1 MQRRPEPP
9 EELTELR
16 DIVRR
21 GTRRSDADQD
31 GVTPGG
37 VLAFGEGGRVVATI
51 PFGFSHFGPEGEVF
65 EVGADTV
72 YDLASLTK
80 PMATAAVLM
89 KLDIDLDAP
98 VGPVVPELGTGGAS
112 DAERVTF
119 AQLLGHGSGLP
130 AHLEFFHRLR
140 AGERAGAASR
150 REALLRMAA
159 GTPLAYA
166 PGQSTIYSDLGYIVL
181 GFAIERITG
190 MRLDQAVAAL
200 VTGPLDMRHTF
211 FVDLDDPARAPA
223 PPGSVVHTPGG
234 LPVRIAP
241 TEVCPYR
248 GLVHGEVHDDN
259 AHAGGG
265 IFGHAGLFGPAG
277 DVARF
282 AGAMVQ
288 AAAGQ
293 PVAGFAPD
301 TVRRFFATRA
311 APDTTWRLGWDT
323 PSTTPGVSHAGDAWP
338 RTGVGHLGFTGT
350 CMWLDPERGR
360 FAVLLTNR
368 VHPSRAHTGIRELRR
383 AVMDAAWRYLDQ
395 GAGALP

>member
-1 MQRRPEPP
+1 ME
-9 EELTELR
+9 
-16 DIVRR
+16 
-21 GTRRSDADQD
+21 GA
-31 GVTPGG
+31 TPGG
-37 VLAFGEGGRVVATI
+37 VLAIGDSARSRGQVVEII
-51 PFGFSHFGPEGEVF
+51 PFGLSHFGPEDEIF
-65 EVGADTV
+65 EVTADTV

-89 KLDIDLDAP
+89 KLDVDLDAP
-98 VGPVVPELGTGGAS
+98 VAAFVPELGPAIGN
-112 DAERVTF
+112 DARITF
-119 AQLLGHGSGLP
+119 AQLLGHASGLP
-130 AHLEFFHRLR
+130 AHVECFRRLR
-140 AGERAGAASR
+140 AGDRAGAPDR

-159 GTPLAYA
+159 GTPLAHA
-166 PGQSTIYSDLGYIVL
+166 PGERVVYSDLGYIVL

-190 MRLDQAVAAL
+190 MRLDQAARAL
-200 VTGPLDMRHTF
+200 VTEPLGMRHTF
-211 FVDLDDPARAPA
+211 FVDLDDPARAPVPA
-223 PPGSVVHTPGG
+223 GQVVRTPDG

-293 PVAGFAPD
+293 AVAGFAPA
-301 TVRRFFATRA
+301 TVRRFFGTGS

-350 CMWLDPERGR
+350 AMWLDPERGR

-368 VHPSRAHTGIRELRR
+368 VHPSRAHQGIRDLRR
-383 AVMDAAWRYLDQ
+383 AVMDAVVAYLDQ
-395 GAGALP
+395 RG

>member
-1 MQRRPEPP
+1 VPEHA
-9 EELTELR
+9 EVSAIR
-16 DIVRR
+16 DILRR
-21 GTRRSDADQD
+21 GIRRSVADQD
-31 GVTPGG
+31 GITPGG
-37 VLAFGEGGRVVATI
+37 VLAFADSAPAPGPAVTTI
-51 PFGFSHFGPEGEVF
+51 SFGYSHFGPENEVF
-65 EVGADTV
+65 EVAADTV

-80 PMATAAVLM
+80 PMATAATLM
-89 KLDIDLDAP
+89 KLDVDLDAP
-98 VGPVVPELGTGGAS
+98 VAAIVPELSAACGGELGRA
-112 DAERVTF
+112 AERITF
-119 AQLLGHGSGLP
+119 AQLLGHASGLP

-140 AGERAGAASR
+140 AGERAGAPSR

-159 GTPLAYA
+159 GTPLAHA
-166 PGQSTIYSDLGYIVL
+166 PGERAVYSDLGYIVL

-190 MRLDQAVAAL
+190 MRLDQAVRAH
-200 VTGPLDMRHTF
+200 VTEPLGMRHTF
-211 FVDLDDPARAPA
+211 YVDLDDPARVPA
-223 PPGSVVHTPGG
+223 GQVVHTPGG
-234 LPVRIAP
+234 LPVRVAP

-248 GLVHGEVHDDN
+248 GLVHAEVHDDN

-293 PVAGFAPD
+293 AVAGFEPAV
-301 TVRRFFATRA
+301 VRRFFTTRS

-368 VHPSRAHTGIRELRR
+368 VHPSRAHQGIRELRR
-383 AVMDAAWRYLDQ
+383 AVMDAVVHHLD
-395 GAGALP
+395 GRG

>member
-1 MQRRPEPP
+1 VQEFPEPSALG
-9 EELTELR
+9 EGG
-16 DIVRR
+16 RR
-21 GTRRSDADQD
+21 GIRRSVADQD

-37 VLAFGEGGRVVATI
+37 VLAFGEGGRILATI
-51 PFGFSHFGPEGEVF
+51 PFGFSHFGPAGEVF

-80 PMATAAVLM
+80 PMATAATLM

-98 VGPVVPELGTGGAS
+98 VGPLVPELRSGPGNDAGG
-112 DAERVTF
+112 VTF
-119 AQLLGHGSGLP
+119 AQLLGHASGLP

-140 AGERAGAASR
+140 AGQEQQRRAGAPSR

-159 GTPLAYA
+159 STPLAYA
-166 PGQSTIYSDLGYIVL
+166 PGQSAVYSDLGYIVL

-190 MRLDQAVAAL
+190 MRLDQAVTAL
-200 VTGPLDMRHTF
+200 VTEPLGMRHTF
-211 FVDLDDPARAPA
+211 FVDLDAPGRAPVPA
-223 PPGSVVHTPGG
+223 GQPVRTGGG
-234 LPVRIAP
+234 LVRVAP

-248 GLVHGEVHDDN
+248 GLVHAEVHDDN

-282 AGAMVQ
+282 AAAMVQ

-311 APDTTWRLGWDT
+311 TPDTTWRLGWDT

-368 VHPSRAHTGIRELRR
+368 VHPSRAHTGIREFRR
-383 AVMDAAWRYLDQ
+383 AVLDAVVRYLDQ
-395 GAGALP
+395 RA

>member
-1 MQRRPEPP
+1 M
-9 EELTELR
+9 
-16 DIVRR
+16 
-21 GTRRSDADQD
+21 G

-37 VLAFGEGGRVVATI
+37 VLCCGDDGRLVATI
-51 PFGFSHFGPEGEVF
+51 PFGSSHFGPADEVF
-65 EVGADTV
+65 EIAAETV

-89 KLDIDLDAP
+89 KLDVDLDAP
-98 VGPVVPELGTGGAS
+98 VGPLVPELGSAGAGI
-112 DAERVTF
+112 TL

-130 AHLEFFHRLR
+130 AHLRFYERLR
-140 AGERAGAASR
+140 AGDRAGATSR

-159 GTPLAYA
+159 STPVEAA
-166 PGQSTIYSDLGYIVL
+166 PGERAVYSDLGYVIL

-190 MRLDQAVAAL
+190 MRQDQAVRAL
-200 VTGPLDMRHTF
+200 VTGPLGMRDTF
-211 FVDLDDPARAPA
+211 YVDLDDPVRVRGPARPA
-223 PPGSVVHTPGG
+223 EPALSPDGR
-234 LPVRIAP
+234 PVRIAP

-265 IFGHAGLFGPAG
+265 VFGHAGLFGTAG

-282 AGAMVQ
+282 AAAMVH

-293 PVAGFAPD
+293 AVAGLSPE
-301 TVRRFFATRA
+301 VVQRFFRTPA
-311 APDTTWRLGWDT
+311 APGTTWRLGWDT
-323 PSTTPGVSHAGDAWP
+323 PSTTPGISHAGDAWP

-350 CMWLDPERGR
+350 SMWLDPERGR

-368 VHPSRAHTGIRELRR
+368 VHPSREQLGIREYRR
-383 AVMDAAWRYLDQ
+383 AVMDAVVSWLDQ
-395 GAGALP
+395 RS

>member
-1 MQRRPEPP
+1 VQELPEP
-9 EELTELR
+9 TELG
-16 DIVRR
+16 DVLRR
-21 GTRRSDADQD
+21 GIRRSVADQD

-37 VLAFGEGGRVVATI
+37 VLAFGEGGRLVATI
-51 PFGFSHFGPEGEVF
+51 PFGFSHFGPESEVF

-80 PMATAAVLM
+80 PMATAATLM
-89 KLDIDLDAP
+89 KLDVDLDAP
-98 VGPVVPELGTGGAS
+98 VGPLVPELGKDAGG
-112 DAERVTF
+112 VTF
-119 AQLLGHGSGLP
+119 AQLLGHASGLP

-140 AGERAGAASR
+140 AGQEQQRHAGASSR

-159 GTPLAYA
+159 GTPLAYT
-166 PGQSTIYSDLGYIVL
+166 PGQSTVYSDLGYIVL

-190 MRLDQAVAAL
+190 MRLEQACAAL
-200 VTGPLDMRHTF
+200 VTGPLGMRHTF
-211 FVDLDDPARAPA
+211 FVDLDAPGRAPV
-223 PPGSVVHTPGG
+223 PPGGVARTDVRPGG

-293 PVAGFAPD
+293 LVAGFAPE

-350 CMWLDPERGR
+350 SMWLDPERGR

-383 AVMDAAWRYLDQ
+383 AVMDAVVRYLDQ
-395 GAGALP
+395 RA

>member
-1 MQRRPEPP
+1 VQKLPES
-9 EELTELR
+9 TELG

-21 GTRRSDADQD
+21 GIRRSVADQD

-37 VLAFGEGGRVVATI
+37 VLAFGEDGRVVATI
-51 PFGFSHFGPEGEVF
+51 PFGFSHFGIEDEVFEVF

-80 PMATAAVLM
+80 PMATAAALM

-98 VGPVVPELGTGGAS
+98 VGPLVPELGSRPG
-112 DAERVTF
+112 DAAGHVTF
-119 AQLLGHGSGLP
+119 AQLLGHASGLP
-130 AHLEFFHRLR
+130 AHLELFRRLR
-140 AGERAGAASR
+140 AGERAGAQGR

-159 GTPLAYA
+159 GTPLERA
-166 PGQSTIYSDLGYIVL
+166 PGQSTVYSDLGYVVL

-190 MRLDQAVAAL
+190 MRLDQAVAKL
-200 VTGPLDMRHTF
+200 VTGPLGMHHTF
-211 FVDLDDPARAPA
+211 FVDLPDLDAPVRVPV
-223 PPGSVVHTPGG
+223 PPGRVARTPGG

-265 IFGHAGLFGPAG
+265 IFGHAGLFGTAG

-350 CMWLDPERGR
+350 SMWLDPERGR

-383 AVMDAAWRYLDQ
+383 AVMDAVVRYLDQ
-395 GAGALP
+395 RA

>member
-1 MQRRPEPP
+1 VQELPES
-9 EELTELR
+9 TELG
-16 DIVRR
+16 DVLRR
-21 GTRRSDADQD
+21 GIRGSVADQD

-37 VLAFGEGGRVVATI
+37 VLAFGEAGRVVATI
-51 PFGFSHFGPEGEVF
+51 PFGFSHFGPQDEDFEVF

-80 PMATAAVLM
+80 PMATAAALM

-98 VGPVVPELGTGGAS
+98 VLPLVPELRSELGN
-112 DAERVTF
+112 DAGRVTF
-119 AQLLGHGSGLP
+119 AQLLGHASGLP

-140 AGERAGAASR
+140 AGERAGAQSR

-159 GTPLAYA
+159 STPLAYA
-166 PGQSTIYSDLGYIVL
+166 TGQSTVYSDLGYIVL
-181 GFAIERITG
+181 GFAIERVTG
-190 MRLDQAVAAL
+190 MRLDHACDAL
-200 VTGPLDMRHTF
+200 VTGPLGMRHTF
-211 FVDLDDPARAPA
+211 FVDLDAPGRAPV
-223 PPGSVVHTPGG
+223 PPGQPVRTPGG

-282 AGAMVQ
+282 AAAMVQ

-301 TVRRFFATRA
+301 VVRRFFATRA

-350 CMWLDPERGR
+350 SMWLDPERGR

-368 VHPSRAHTGIRELRR
+368 VHPSRAHTGIREFRR
-383 AVMDAAWRYLDQ
+383 AVMDAVVRYLDQ
-395 GAGALP
+395 RA